1 MMNTPVPQLLLEINS
16 PDIWHWPF
24 FLEMA
29 RVARKYHFQGIVIN
43 QQSLLAQLASPSPR
57 CRPADIINLSL
68 ARDHALRHLQ
78 KIGEYCERHHLQLWL
93 QGEATPDSPS
103 LKMKFP
109 EFFLADNDLSA
120 FIAWFFFESIPQI
133 LAVLPTVRGL
143 RLSLATPDI
152 ADVDWQASL
161 MALYRGV
168 RAAGRQLVLRDY
180 RDTTWPRHMLRDALG
195 GLPGDVRASLKATE
209 LDYRPGF
216 AGNPN
221 LLNLPTNH
229 KWLELDLWGLDYG
242 WSLLPCY
249 LLEEFRQRLLWLSQ
263 YPGCYPEAITV
274 RIDWEW
280 LPGLPLSA
288 SVNALNLYGL
298 SGVVQD
304 LSLSPE
310 HMVHQWL
317 QHQAASPLP
326 GAELG
331 ALSDILTTSYEWSCK
346 TPNLLGRVLQCR
358 SQLPLNL
365 EHALSLLHMD
375 TRNANWAQSF
385 QPLLPGD
392 DTALGLQ
399 QCELISLENERI
411 TFLAE
416 RMHSRA
422 LRLLPGCGLQEPA
435 RACIT
440 GSMAR
445 AQKYSQLYTVF
456 KHALM
461 LKLRLRKYGQNQP
474 DIQALFRR
482 ALGDFRQC
490 NQSLETWFQH
500 HGAEH
505 PLAFASLLNTQ
516 QIAGLI
522 YSLEHD

>member
-29 RVARKYHFQGIVIN
+29 RVAREYRFQGIVIN

-68 ARDHALRHLQ
+68 SRDHALRHLQ

-93 QGEATPDSPS
+93 QGEATPDCPS

-120 FIAWFFFESIPQI
+120 FIAWFFSESIPQI
-133 LAVLPTVRGL
+133 LAVLPAVRGL
-143 RLSLATPDI
+143 RLSLATPEI
-152 ADVDWQASL
+152 ADADWQASL

-180 RDTTWPRHMLRDALG
+180 RDTTWPRHMLRDALA

-456 KHALM
+456 KYALM